1 MNSNPLVS
9 VLMTAYNRE
18 KYIGEAI
25 ESVLASTYTNFELI
39 IVDDGSKDN
48 TVGIVKTYEKKDRRI
63 KLYVNEKNIGQFNN
77 RNLAATY
84 AQGIYLKYLDSD
96 DLIYPNGLEI
106 LINVMEKFPEAAYG
120 LCSIEQ
126 DVDRIFPFILNP
138 KEAYERHFCKKKSI
152 FHKAPLSSII
162 RKEIFFNNGGFTNQ
176 NGEGDYEMWLN
187 LSSIYNVVLIQQG
200 IVWYREHD
208 DQIDFQRRNDPLIS
222 YRYYLITLKYMMGK
236 CPLDEGEKEKIINET
251 HSMMVKN
258 IIKVFFINTPK
269 KAKQM
274 FEIADYNL
282 YNFCM
287 HCLKLIASPLKI
299 K

>member
-9 VLMTAYNRE
+9 ILMTAYNRE

-25 ESVLASTYTNFELI
+25 ECVLASTYTNFELI
-39 IVDDGSKDN
+39 IVDDGSNDN
-48 TVGIVKTYEKKDRRI
+48 TVSIVKTYEKNDRRI

-106 LINVMEKFPEAAYG
+106 LINVMERFPEAAYG

-126 DVDRIFPFILNP
+126 DVDKIFPFILSP
-138 KEAYERHFCKKKSI
+138 IETYERHFCKKKWV

-162 RKEIFFNNGGFTNQ
+162 RKEIFFNVGGFANQ
-176 NGEGDYEMWLN
+176 NGDGDYEMWLH
-187 LSSIYNVVLIQQG
+187 LSCNYNVVLIQDG

-222 YRYYLITLKYMMGK
+222 FRYFLITLNYMMDN
-236 CPLDEGEKEKIINET
+236 CPLDKAVKIKIIKET
-251 HSMMVKN
+251 HSMMVRN
-258 IIKVFFINTPK
+258 IIKVFFNYSPK
-269 KAKQM
+269 KASQM
-274 FEIADYNL
+274 FKMANYNI
-282 YNFCM
+282 FSFFKK
-287 HCLKLIASPLKI
+287 CLQSILTKG
-299 K
+299 